1 MASKYLGLG
10 SVFKVDEDD
19 NGSGHTTITLCIDG
33 TPPARKRVRIPAADL
48 SDTLATDKMGM
59 EDFSEFSFTQFWDP
73 IDTQHASLDTL
84 FGAKTVVEWQIVF
97 TSGET
102 DEFEGFVSALE
113 PQTLQKDNLVM
124 RKVTVQRK
132 GDITRTVA

>member
-1 MASKYLGLG
+1 MASKWLGLG
-10 SVFKVDEDD
+10 TVLKVDEDD
-19 NGSGHTTITLCIDG
+19 NGSGHTTITLIVDA
-33 TPPARKRVRIPAADL
+33 TPPARKRVRIEGTTLDATL
-48 SDTLATDKMGM
+48 SVHELGM

-84 FGAKTVVEWQIVF
+84 FTAKTVVEWQIIY

-102 DEFEGFVSALE
+102 DEFEGYVGKLE
-113 PQTLQKDNLVM
+113 PQPLTKDSLNA

-132 GDITRTVA
+132 SDTTRA